1 MSFPIR
7 KYAVV
12 YGYIHHL
19 FAMSN
24 NVWVIITLFVI
35 HSKKTSEALKSCSN
49 TVTSYSSRRLEPSCA
64 GLLKST

>member
-1 MSFPIR
+1 MNIEMKWIVKMSFPMR
-7 KYAVV
+7 KYAFV

-35 HSKKTSEALKSCSN
+35 HSKNKWGFEIFQ
-49 TVTSYSSRRLEPSCA
+49 
-64 GLLKST
+64 